1 MPEYLSPG
9 VYVEEVDRGPKPIQ
23 GVGTAMACFV
33 GFTEKA
39 QIEREINGER
49 IVEDLLNKPQ
59 LVTNWTQY
67 VERFGGLVQGAY
79 LPHAVYGY
87 FLNGGTRCY
96 VLSVKTIPK
105 ASAALLGTDGK
116 PYLTVQAKQAG
127 FDGLR
132 LRVRVDAPE
141 PPKSSS
147 SSSSGSGSSSSKGK
161 DGDSKDASGGAS
173 GGSGG
178 GSASGAASEPKS
190 NGGPQPFTITVE
202 RQGAGGGWQVQEVLQ
217 DVSLHEVEQ
226 NGEKRIAVAYRNNRP
241 SKIIDLLVPE
251 GETALDRIQP
261 RTQEQ
266 TLNIQRRLIAP
277 AEYSDF
283 QGDVL
288 ARSGVEGLAQFDDIT
303 MLCVPDLMTTMPGQE
318 LDLEMVKAVQ
328 TMMIAHCEQMGDR
341 VAILDAPPDMNPQEI
356 RTWRMETAG
365 FDSSYAA
372 LYYPWI
378 EVMDPVTNRPM
389 NMPPSGHM
397 AGIWARSDN
406 ERGVHKAPANE
417 VVRGVTN
424 LSYNVTKGEQDVL
437 NPIGVNCIR
446 AFPGMGYRVWGARTL
461 SSDPAWRYI
470 NVRRLFN
477 YIEKSL
483 QLGTMWTVFEPNDQR
498 LWNRI
503 RRDVTSFLM
512 GVYSQGALFG
522 ASPSQA
528 FYVKV
533 DEELNPAHSRD
544 LGQLVIEI
552 GVAPVKPAEFVI
564 FRISQWSAETA

>member
-1 MPEYLSPG
+1 
-9 VYVEEVDRGPKPIQ
+9 
-23 GVGTAMACFV
+23 MACFV

-39 QIEREINGER
+39 QLERVINGET

-67 VERFGGLVQGAY
+67 AERFGGLVQGAY

-105 ASAALLGTDGK
+105 AQATLLGSDGK
-116 PYLTVQAKQAG
+116 PYLTIQAKQAG
-127 FDGLR
+127 FEGLR

-141 PPKSSS
+141 PPKSST
-147 SSSSGSGSSSSKGK
+147 KAK
-161 DGDSKDASGGAS
+161 EGDAKDAAAGGAAGDGAAAPSSTPSGGAAKS
-173 GGSGG
+173 GSV
-178 GSASGAASEPKS
+178 
-190 NGGPQPFTITVE
+190 PFTITVE
-202 RQGAGGGWQVQEVLQ
+202 RQGVGGGWQVSEVLS
-217 DVSLHEVEQ
+217 DVTLHEVQ
-226 NGEKRIAVAYRNNRP
+226 ANGSKRVALAYKNNKA
-241 SKIIDLLVPE
+241 SKIIDILLPE
-251 GETALDRIQP
+251 GESAIDRLTP
-261 RTQEQ
+261 RSQEQ
-266 TLNIQRRLIAP
+266 SLNIQKRLISP

-283 QGDVL
+283 QGDVM
-288 ARSGVEGLAQFDDIT
+288 ARSGVEGLASLDDIT
-303 MLCVPDLMTTMPGQE
+303 MLVVPDLMTTMPGQT
-318 LDLEMVKAVQ
+318 LDLDMVKAVQ
-328 TMMIAHCEQMGDR
+328 TMMINHCEMMGDR
-341 VAILDAPPDMNPQEI
+341 VAILDAPPDMNPMEI
-356 RTWRMETAG
+356 KTWRMETAA

-389 NMPPSGHM
+389 NLPPSGHM
-397 AGIWARSDN
+397 AGVWARSDST
-406 ERGVHKAPANE
+406 RGVHKAPANE

-424 LSYNVTKGEQDVL
+424 LTYNVTKGEQDTL
-437 NPIGVNCIR
+437 NPIGVNCLR

-461 SSDPAWRYI
+461 SSDPSWRYI

-503 RRDVTSFLM
+503 RRDVNSFLM

-522 ASPSQA
+522 ASPAQA
-528 FYVKV
+528 FYVKC
-533 DEELNPAHSRD
+533 DEELNPAHQRD
-544 LGQLVIEI
+544 LGQLVVEI
-552 GVAPVKPAEFVI
+552 GIAPVKPAEFVI
-564 FRISQWSAETA
+564 FRVSQWSSEAG

>member
-49 IVEDLLNKPQ
+49 IVEDLLNKPM
-59 LVTNWTQY
+59 LVTNWSQY
-67 VERFGGLVQGAY
+67 AERFGGLVQGAN
-79 LPHAVYGY
+79 LPHSVYGY
-87 FLNGGTRCY
+87 FMNGGTRCY

-105 ASAALLGTDGK
+105 AQAALLGTDGK

-141 PPKSSS
+141 PPKA
-147 SSSSGSGSSSSKGK
+147 
-161 DGDSKDASGGAS
+161 ASGGAKAKDGDAKEGDAAAS
-173 GGSGG
+173 TPPPAKSGSG
-178 GSASGAASEPKS
+178 AS
-190 NGGPQPFTITVE
+190 QPFTVTVE
-202 RQGAGGGWQVQEVLQ
+202 RQGISGGWQVHEILQ
-217 DVSLHEVEQ
+217 DVTLREVADGQ
-226 NGEKRIAVAYRNNRP
+226 AKKVAVAFKNNKA
-241 SKIIDLLVPE
+241 SKIIDLLIPD
-251 GETALDRIQP
+251 GETAVDKIMP
-261 RTQEQ
+261 RSQEQ
-266 TLNIQRRLIAP
+266 TLNIQRRLISP
-277 AEYSDF
+277 AEYADF
-283 QGDVL
+283 QGDVVE
-288 ARSGVEGLAQFDDIT
+288 RSGVEGLAQFDDIT
-303 MLCVPDLMTTMPGQE
+303 MLCVPDLMTTMPGQT

-341 VAILDAPPDMNPQEI
+341 VAILDAPPDMTPQEI
-356 RTWRMETAG
+356 KKWRMETAG

-378 EVMDPVTNRPM
+378 EVMDPVTNRPTHI
-389 NMPPSGHM
+389 PPSGHL
-397 AGIWARSDN
+397 AGVWARSDN
-406 ERGVHKAPANE
+406 TRGVHKAPANE

-424 LSYNVTKGEQDVL
+424 LSYTVTKGEQDTL

-461 SSDPAWRYI
+461 SSDPSWRYI

-522 ASPSQA
+522 TTPAQA

-533 DEELNPAHSRD
+533 DEELNPPQSRD

-552 GVAPVKPAEFVI
+552 GVSPVKPAEFVI
-564 FRISQWSAETA
+564 FRISQWSADSA

>member
-9 VYVEEVDRGPKPIQ
+9 VFVEEVDRGPKPIQ
-23 GVGTAMACFV
+23 GVGTAMACFI

-39 QIEREINGER
+39 QIERVINGETV
-49 IVEDLLNKPQ
+49 VEDLLNKPQ
-59 LVTNWTQY
+59 LVTNWSQY
-67 VERFGGLVQGAY
+67 AERFGGLVQGAY

-105 ASAALLGTDGK
+105 AQATLLGSDGK
-116 PYLTVQAKQAG
+116 PYLTIQAKQAG

-132 LRVRVDAPE
+132 LRIRVDAPE
-141 PPKSSS
+141 PPK
-147 SSSSGSGSSSSKGK
+147 
-161 DGDSKDASGGAS
+161 ASGGAS
-173 GGSGG
+173 KPKEADTKDAAAAGGTS
-178 GSASGAASEPKS
+178 SDGAAPSSTPS
-190 NGGPQPFTITVE
+190 RNGAGSTPFTITVE
-202 RQGAGGGWQVQEVLQ
+202 RQGIGGGWQVSEVLP
-217 DVSLHEVEQ
+217 DVTLHEVSS
-226 NGEKRIAVAYRNNRP
+226 NGSKRVALAYKNNKA
-241 SKIIDLLVPE
+241 SKIIDILVPE
-251 GETALDRIQP
+251 GEGTIDRIAP
-261 RTQEQ
+261 RSQEQ
-266 TLNIQRRLIAP
+266 TLNIQKRLIAP

-283 QGDVL
+283 QGDVM
-288 ARSGVEGLAQFDDIT
+288 ARSGVEGLASLDDIT
-303 MLCVPDLMTTMPGQE
+303 MLVVPDLMTTMPGQT

-328 TMMIAHCEQMGDR
+328 TMMINHCEMMGDR

-356 RTWRMETAG
+356 KVWRMETAA
-365 FDSSYAA
+365 FDSSYGA

-389 NMPPSGHM
+389 NLPPSGHM
-397 AGIWARSDN
+397 AGVWARNDN
-406 ERGVHKAPANE
+406 TRGVHKAPANE

-424 LSYNVTKGEQDVL
+424 LTYTVTRGEQDTL
-437 NPIGVNCIR
+437 NPIGVNCLR

-512 GVYSQGALFG
+512 GVYTQGALFG
-522 ASPSQA
+522 ATPSQA
-528 FYVKV
+528 FYVKC
-533 DEELNPAHSRD
+533 DEELNPSFQRD
-544 LGQLVIEI
+544 LGQLVVEI
-552 GVAPVKPAEFVI
+552 GIAPVKPAEFVI
-564 FRISQWSAETA
+564 FRVSQWSAEGG

>member
-39 QIEREINGER
+39 QMQREISGEVV
-49 IVEDLLNKPQ
+49 VEDLLNRPQ
-59 LVTNWTQY
+59 LVTNWSQY

-79 LPHAVYGY
+79 LPHSVYGY
-87 FLNGGTRCY
+87 FLNGGSRCY
-96 VLSVKTIPK
+96 VLSVKTIPR
-105 ASAALLGTDGK
+105 AAAQLLGTDGK

-127 FDGLR
+127 FDGLK

-141 PPKSSS
+141 PPKSS
-147 SSSSGSGSSSSKGK
+147 GSSKAAA
-161 DGDSKDASGGAS
+161 KDAETKEGEVGAL
-173 GGSGG
+173 
-178 GSASGAASEPKS
+178 GAAAGATPKP
-190 NGGPQPFTITVE
+190 GGNQPFTVTVE
-202 RQGAGGGWQVQEVLQ
+202 RQGAAGGWMVYEVLP
-217 DVSLHEVEQ
+217 DVMLQEMTE
-226 NGEKRIAVAYRNNRP
+226 NGTKKVALAFKNNKA
-241 SKIIDLLVPE
+241 SKIVDILFPE
-251 GETALDRIQP
+251 GDVALDKIMP

-266 TLNIQRRLIAP
+266 TLNIQKRLIAP
-277 AEYSDF
+277 AEYADF
-283 QGDVL
+283 QGDVA

-303 MLCVPDLMTTMPGQE
+303 MLCVPDLMTTMPGQA

-328 TMMIAHCEQMGDR
+328 TMMIGHCEQMGDR
-341 VAILDAPPDMNPQEI
+341 VAVLDAPPDMNPQEI
-356 RTWRMETAG
+356 KKWRMETAG

-378 EVMDPVTNRPM
+378 QVMDPVTNRSM
-389 NMPPSGHM
+389 HVPPSGHV
-397 AGIWARSDN
+397 AGVWARNDN
-406 ERGVHKAPANE
+406 TRGVHKAPANE
-417 VVRGVTN
+417 VIRGVTN
-424 LSYNVTKGEQDVL
+424 LSYTVTKGEQDTL
-437 NPIGVNCIR
+437 NPVGVNCIR
-446 AFPGMGYRVWGARTL
+446 AFPGMGYRIWGARTL

-477 YIEKSL
+477 FIEKSL

-503 RRDVTSFLM
+503 RRDISSFLM

-522 ASPSQA
+522 ATPAQA

-552 GVAPVKPAEFVI
+552 GISPVKPAEFVI
-564 FRISQWSAETA
+564 FRISQWSAEAG

>member
-39 QIEREINGER
+39 QIVRTINGETV
-49 IVEDLLNKPQ
+49 VEDLLNKPQ
-59 LVTNWTQY
+59 LVTNWSQY
-67 VERFGGLVQGAY
+67 VERFGGLVQGAN
-79 LPHAVYGY
+79 LPYSAYGY

-105 ASAALLGTDGK
+105 AQTSLLGSDGK
-116 PYLTVQAKQAG
+116 PYLTIQAKQAG

-141 PPKSSS
+141 PPKTSSRA
-147 SSSSGSGSSSSKGK
+147 KE
-161 DGDSKDASGGAS
+161 GDAKDAPAAGAD
-173 GGSGG
+173 GATTPA
-178 GSASGAASEPKS
+178 SAPKGAPGQSA
-190 NGGPQPFTITVE
+190 PFTVTVE
-202 RQGAGGGWQVQEVLQ
+202 RQGVGGGWQVYEILQ
-217 DVSLHEVEQ
+217 DVSLQEVSS
-226 NGEKRIAVAYRNNRP
+226 NGTKKVALVFKNNKA
-241 SKIIDLLVPE
+241 SKIIDILIPD
-251 GETALDRIQP
+251 GESAIDRIAP
-261 RTQEQ
+261 RSQEQ
-266 TLNIQRRLIAP
+266 SLNIQKRLITP

-283 QGDVL
+283 QGDIM
-288 ARSGVEGLAQFDDIT
+288 ARSGVEGLAQLDDIT
-303 MLCVPDLMTTMPGQE
+303 MLVVPDLMTTMPGQT
-318 LDLEMVKAVQ
+318 LDLDMVKAVQ
-328 TMMIAHCEQMGDR
+328 IMMINHCEMMGDR
-341 VAILDAPPDMNPQEI
+341 MAILDSPRDMNPQEI
-356 RTWRMETAG
+356 KTWRMETAA
-365 FDSSYAA
+365 FDSSYGV

-378 EVMDPVTNRPM
+378 EIMDPVTNRPIHV
-389 NMPPSGHM
+389 PPSGHM
-397 AGIWARSDN
+397 AGVWARNDN
-406 ERGVHKAPANE
+406 TRGVHKAPANE
-417 VVRGVTN
+417 VVRGVTD
-424 LSYNVTKGEQDVL
+424 LSYTVTKGEQDTL

-446 AFPGMGYRVWGARTL
+446 SFPGMGYRVWGARTL
-461 SSDPAWRYI
+461 SSDPSWRYI

-503 RRDVTSFLM
+503 RRDVSSFLM

-533 DEELNPAHSRD
+533 DEELNPAHQRD
-544 LGQLVIEI
+544 LGQLVVEI
-552 GVAPVKPAEFVI
+552 GVSPVKPAEFVI
-564 FRISQWSAETA
+564 FRISQWSAEAG

>member
-9 VYVEEVDRGPKPIQ
+9 VFVEEVDRGPKPIQ

-39 QIEREINGER
+39 QMERVINGET

-59 LVTNWTQY
+59 LVTNWSQY

-79 LPHAVYGY
+79 TPYSVYGY

-105 ASAALLGTDGK
+105 AQATLLGSDGK
-116 PYLTVQAKQAG
+116 PYLTIQAKQAG

-141 PPKSSS
+141 PPK
-147 SSSSGSGSSSSKGK
+147 
-161 DGDSKDASGGAS
+161 AAGGAS
-173 GGSGG
+173 KAKEADAKDAPAAAAGD
-178 GSASGAASEPKS
+178 GAAPPSTPKS
-190 NGGPQPFTITVE
+190 GPGTTVPFTITIE
-202 RQGAGGGWQVQEVLQ
+202 RQGVGGGWQVSEVLS
-217 DVSLHEVEQ
+217 DVTLHEVSA
-226 NGEKRIAVAYRNNRP
+226 NGSKRVALAYKNNKA
-241 SKIIDLLVPE
+241 SKIIDILVPE
-251 GETALDRIQP
+251 GEGTVASITP
-261 RTQEQ
+261 RSQEQ
-266 TLNIQRRLIAP
+266 SLNIQKRLISP

-288 ARSGVEGLAQFDDIT
+288 ARSGVEGLASLDDIT
-303 MLCVPDLMTTMPGQE
+303 MLVVPDLMTTMPGQT
-318 LDLEMVKAVQ
+318 LDLGMVKAVQ
-328 TMMIAHCEQMGDR
+328 TMMINHCEMMGDR
-341 VAILDAPPDMNPQEI
+341 MAVLDSPPDMNPMEI
-356 RTWRMETAG
+356 KEWRMETAA

-378 EVMDPVTNRPM
+378 EIMDPVTNRPM
-389 NMPPSGHM
+389 NLPPSGHL
-397 AGIWARSDN
+397 AGVWARNDN
-406 ERGVHKAPANE
+406 TRGVHKAPANE

-424 LSYNVTKGEQDVL
+424 LTYSVTKGEQDTL
-437 NPIGVNCIR
+437 NPIGVNCMR

-461 SSDPAWRYI
+461 SSDASWRYI

-503 RRDVTSFLM
+503 RRDVNNFLM
-512 GVYSQGALFG
+512 GVYSSGALFG

-528 FYVKV
+528 FYVKC
-533 DEELNPAHSRD
+533 DEELNPSNQRD
-544 LGQLVIEI
+544 LGQLVVEI

-564 FRISQWSAETA
+564 FRVSQWSSDAG

>member
-23 GVGTAMACFV
+23 GVGTSVACFV

-39 QIEREINGER
+39 QLEREIGGETV
-49 IVEDLLNKPQ
+49 VEDLLNKPQ
-59 LVTNWTQY
+59 LVTNWSQY
-67 VERFGGLVQGAY
+67 VERFGGLVQGAN
-79 LPHAVYGY
+79 LPHSVYGY

-96 VLSVKTIPK
+96 ILSVKTIPK
-105 ASAALLGTDGK
+105 AQAALLGSDGK

-141 PPKSSS
+141 APKSTPSTS
-147 SSSSGSGSSSSKGK
+147 AASKAKEGDAKEGDAKEGAAPAAAAPKPGSGRS
-161 DGDSKDASGGAS
+161 
-173 GGSGG
+173 
-178 GSASGAASEPKS
+178 
-190 NGGPQPFTITVE
+190 QPFTITVE
-202 RQGAGGGWQVQEVLQ
+202 RQGMSGGWQVHEILQ
-217 DVSLHEVEQ
+217 DVLLQEVNE
-226 NGEKRIAVAYRNNRP
+226 GGHKKVAVAYKNNKA
-241 SKIIDLLVPE
+241 SKIIDLLTPD
-251 GETALDRIQP
+251 GETSVDRIMP
-261 RTQEQ
+261 RSQEQ
-266 TLNIQRRLIAP
+266 TLNIQRRLISP
-277 AEYSDF
+277 AEYADF
-283 QGDVL
+283 QGDVTT
-288 ARSGVEGLAQFDDIT
+288 RSGVEGLAQFDDIT
-303 MLCVPDLMTTMPGQE
+303 MLSVPDLMTTMPGQT

-341 VAILDAPPDMNPQEI
+341 VAILDAPPDMTPSEV
-356 RTWRMETAG
+356 RKWRMETAG

-378 EVMDPVTNRPM
+378 EVMDPVTNRPTFI
-389 NMPPSGHM
+389 PPSGHL
-397 AGIWARSDN
+397 AGVWARSDN
-406 ERGVHKAPANE
+406 ARGVHKAPANE

-424 LSYNVTKGEQDVL
+424 LSYTVTKGEQDSL

-446 AFPGMGYRVWGARTL
+446 SFPGMGFRVWGARTL
-461 SSDPAWRYI
+461 SSDPSWRYI

-522 ASPSQA
+522 ATPAQA

-533 DEELNPAHSRD
+533 DEELNPPSQRE
-544 LGQLVIEI
+544 LGQLVVEI
-552 GVAPVKPAEFVI
+552 GIAPVKPAEFVI
-564 FRISQWSAETA
+564 FRISQWSADAG

>member
-23 GVGTAMACFV
+23 GVGTSMACFV

-39 QIEREINGER
+39 EARREIDGEVV
-49 IVEDLLNKPQ
+49 VEDLLNRPQ
-59 LVTNWTQY
+59 LVTNWSQY

-105 ASAALLGTDGK
+105 AQAALLGSDGK
-116 PYLTVQAKQAG
+116 PYLQVQARNAG
-127 FDGLR
+127 FDGMR

-141 PPKSSS
+141 ATRGASSSAAKDSKGDAKDSKGDAKSDSGSSSS
-147 SSSSGSGSSSSKGK
+147 SSSSG
-161 DGDSKDASGGAS
+161 GGA
-173 GGSGG
+173 
-178 GSASGAASEPKS
+178 
-190 NGGPQPFTITVE
+190 QPFTVYVE
-202 RQGAGGGWQVQEVLQ
+202 RQTPSGSWQVQEVLQ
-217 DVSLHEVEQ
+217 DVTLAQASA
-226 NGEKRIAVAYRNNRP
+226 NGKKEARLAYRNNRA
-241 SKIIDLLVPE
+241 SKLVELVLPDGENDL
-251 GETALDRIQP
+251 DKIMP
-261 RTQEQ
+261 RSQEQ
-266 TLNIQRRLIAP
+266 TLNIQKRLIEP

-283 QGDVL
+283 QGDVM

-303 MLCVPDLMTTMPGQE
+303 MLVVPDLMNTMPGQE

-328 TMMIAHCEQMGDR
+328 TMMINHCEAMGDR
-341 VAILDAPPDMNPQEI
+341 VAILDAPPNMNPQEVNN
-356 RTWRMETAG
+356 WRMNTAG
-365 FDSSYAA
+365 FDSSYGA
-372 LYYPWI
+372 LYYPWV
-378 EVMDPVTNRPM
+378 EVMDPVTNRPILV
-389 NMPPSGHM
+389 PPSGHL
-397 AGIWARSDN
+397 AGVWARSDN
-406 ERGVHKAPANE
+406 TRGVHKAPANE
-417 VVRGVTN
+417 VIRGVTN
-424 LSYNVTKGEQDVL
+424 LSYNVTKGEQDTL

-461 SSDPAWRYI
+461 SSDASWRYI

-503 RRDVTSFLM
+503 RRDVNSFLM

-522 ASPSQA
+522 ATPGQA

-533 DEELNPAHSRD
+533 DEELNPPAQRD

-564 FRISQWSAETA
+564 FRISQWAPDAG

>member
-23 GVGTAMACFV
+23 GVGTAMACFI

-39 QIEREINGER
+39 QIERTINGES

-59 LVTNWTQY
+59 LVTNWSQY
-67 VERFGGLVQGAY
+67 VERFGGLVQGAN
-79 LPHAVYGY
+79 LPHAAYGY

-105 ASAALLGTDGK
+105 AQTSLLGSDGK
-116 PYLTVQAKQAG
+116 PYLTIQAKQAG

-147 SSSSGSGSSSSKGK
+147 SRAKE
-161 DGDSKDASGGAS
+161 GDAKDAPAPAADGATAPT
-173 GGSGG
+173 
-178 GSASGAASEPKS
+178 SAPKGAPGQST
-190 NGGPQPFTITVE
+190 PFTVTVE
-202 RQGAGGGWQVQEVLQ
+202 RQGMGGGWQVHEILQ
-217 DVSLHEVEQ
+217 DVMLQEVGA
-226 NGEKRIAVAYRNNRP
+226 NGSKKVALAYKNNKA
-241 SKIIDLLVPE
+241 SKIIDILVPE
-251 GETALDRIQP
+251 GETAIDRISP
-261 RTQEQ
+261 RSQEQ
-266 TLNIQRRLIAP
+266 SLNIQKRLITP

-283 QGDVL
+283 QGDVM
-288 ARSGVEGLAQFDDIT
+288 ARSGVEGLAQLDDIT
-303 MLCVPDLMTTMPGQE
+303 MLVVPDLMTTMPGQT
-318 LDLEMVKAVQ
+318 LDLDMVKAVQ
-328 TMMIAHCEQMGDR
+328 TMMINHCEMMGDR
-341 VAILDAPPDMNPQEI
+341 MAILDSPPDMNPQEI
-356 RTWRMETAG
+356 KTWRMETAA
-365 FDSSYAA
+365 FDSSYGV

-378 EVMDPVTNRPM
+378 EIMDPVTNRPIHV
-389 NMPPSGHM
+389 PPSGHM
-397 AGIWARSDN
+397 AGVWARNDST
-406 ERGVHKAPANE
+406 RGVHKAPANE

-424 LSYNVTKGEQDVL
+424 LSYTVTKGEQDTL
-437 NPIGVNCIR
+437 NPVGVNCIR

-461 SSDPAWRYI
+461 SSDPSWRYI

-533 DEELNPAHSRD
+533 DEELNPAHQRD

-552 GVAPVKPAEFVI
+552 GVSPVKPAEFVI
-564 FRISQWSAETA
+564 FRISQWSSESS

>member
-23 GVGTAMACFV
+23 GVGTSVACFV

-39 QIEREINGER
+39 QLEREVGGEK
-49 IVEDLLNKPQ
+49 IVEDILNKPQ
-59 LVTNWTQY
+59 LVTNWSQY
-67 VERFGGLVQGAY
+67 VERFGGLVQGAN

-105 ASAALLGTDGK
+105 AQATLLGSDGK

-141 PPKSSS
+141 PPKSATSTS
-147 SSSSGSGSSSSKGK
+147 AAKGK
-161 DGDSKDASGGAS
+161 DAEAKEGDAKE
-173 GGSGG
+173 
-178 GSASGAASEPKS
+178 GAAPAATAPAAPKPS
-190 NGGPQPFTITVE
+190 SGRSQPFTITVE
-202 RQGAGGGWQVQEVLQ
+202 RQGIGGGWQVHEVLQ
-217 DVSLHEVEQ
+217 DVTLHEVNE
-226 NGEKRIAVAYRNNRP
+226 GGAKKVAVAYKNNKA
-241 SKIIDLLVPE
+241 SKIIDLLPPD
-251 GETALDRIQP
+251 GETAVERIMP
-261 RTQEQ
+261 RSQEQ
-266 TLNIQRRLIAP
+266 TLNIQRRLISP
-277 AEYSDF
+277 AEYADF
-283 QGDVL
+283 QGDVV

-303 MLCVPDLMTTMPGQE
+303 MLCVPDLMTTMPGQT

-341 VAILDAPPDMNPQEI
+341 VAILDSPPNMTPAEI
-356 RTWRMETAG
+356 RKWRMETTG
-365 FDSSYAA
+365 FDSSYAV

-378 EVMDPVTNRPM
+378 EVMDPVTNRPTFI
-389 NMPPSGHM
+389 PPSGHL
-397 AGIWARSDN
+397 AGVWARSDN
-406 ERGVHKAPANE
+406 ARGVHKAPANE

-424 LSYNVTKGEQDVL
+424 LSYTVTKGEQDSL

-446 AFPGMGYRVWGARTL
+446 SFPGMGFRVWGARTL

-522 ASPSQA
+522 ATPAQA

-533 DEELNPAHSRD
+533 DEELNPPSQRE

-552 GVAPVKPAEFVI
+552 GIAPVKPAEFVI
-564 FRISQWSAETA
+564 FRISQWSSEAG